1 VDIAAAHAPLTAAEE
16 AAIFIERFASDGAG
30 PTVAIKD
37 TLDVA
42 GTRTRAGS
50 RALDE
55 TPPAARDADVVA
67 ALRAAGARIVGKTN
81 LHEFA
86 YGVTGINET
95 TGTPRNARFPDRV
108 PGGSSSGSAAAVA
121 AGLVEIA
128 IGTDT
133 GGSIRIPAAC
143 CGIVGLKPTYGR
155 VSRVGVMPPV
165 SSLDCVG
172 PFARSVATIERAMA
186 MIDPTFVAEEAPAAF
201 TLGVVAV
208 EADGAIAE
216 ALAQALAAS
225 GIVQT
230 PVAVDFAGAFDAG
243 LTIISA
249 ENAAALGGFADSPLV
264 GADIRAR
271 LQKALLVTPEDVA
284 AAERVRARVVANV
297 DVALATCDALVLPTL
312 PIPTL
317 TLDAGRDAAAA
328 IRTTA
333 LVRPF
338 NLTGHPAISIPLP
351 ARDGYAPGMQLV
363 GRRGGDA
370 ALCAIARVMEARI
383 GA

>member
-1 VDIAAAHAPLTAAEE
+1 MDIAAAHAPLTAAEE

>member
-1 VDIAAAHAPLTAAEE
+1 MDIAGTHAPLTAAQD
-16 AAIFIERFASDGAG
+16 AAIFVERFAAVGDGL
-30 PTVAIKD
+30 TVAIKD

-42 GTRTRAGS
+42 GSRTRAGS
-50 RALDE
+50 RALDDA
-55 TPPAARDADVVA
+55 PPAERDAAVVA

-86 YGVTGINET
+86 YGVTGINDA
-95 TGTPRNARFPDRV
+95 TGTPLNPRFPDRV

-121 AGLVEIA
+121 AGLLAIA

-155 VSRVGVMPPV
+155 VSRVGVMPPI

-186 MIDPTFVAEEAPAAF
+186 MMDPTFVAEEAPPSFA
-201 TLGVVAV
+201 LGVVAV
-208 EADGAIAE
+208 EADDEIAN
-216 ALAQALAAS
+216 ALAEALAAS
-225 GIVQT
+225 G
-230 PVAVDFAGAFDAG
+230 VAHAPIALDFAGAFDAG

-249 ENAAALGGFADSPLV
+249 ENAAALGAFADSPLV

-271 LQKALLVTPEDVA
+271 LQKALTVTAADVD
-284 AAERVRARVVANV
+284 AAERVRARVAANV
-297 DVALATCDALVLPTL
+297 DAALASCDALVLPTL

-317 TLDAGRDAAAA
+317 TLEEGRDAAAA

-333 LVRPF
+333 FVRPF
-338 NLTGHPAISIPLP
+338 NLTGHPAISIPLR

-370 ALCAIARVMEARI
+370 ALCAIARAMEARI